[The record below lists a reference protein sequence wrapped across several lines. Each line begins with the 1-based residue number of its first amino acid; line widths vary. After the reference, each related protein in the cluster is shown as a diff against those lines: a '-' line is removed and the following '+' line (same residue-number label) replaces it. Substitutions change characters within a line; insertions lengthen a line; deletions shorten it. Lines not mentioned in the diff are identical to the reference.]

1 MARGPVTAP
10 AFELL
15 RFAVVAEGADAAL
28 LELEGRWRPA
38 PPPAG
43 RARLLSD
50 AEGLPARGL
59 PPASEAVEGEHWRAS
74 FAASPAVVAGAL
86 GVAARGVVVDLPAPD
101 PPDPEEERLARL
113 ARQGNAL
120 RRRLDMAEARADE
133 ADRLAAEVAALRA
146 DLAAT
151 GDEAEWRAGVAQ
163 AQAESHAAEVERHAA
178 EVEALVQRH
187 AVEVRSGDERRDA
200 ELRTRD
206 EEHAAEVGA
215 LRAEL
220 RS

>member
-59 PPASEAVEGEHWRAS
+59 PPASEAVEGEHWRAG
-74 FAASPAVVAGAL
+74 FAAAPPPVGRAGAP
-86 GVAARGVVVDLPAPD
+86 GGPGGVVGLPAPG
-101 PPDPEEERLARL
+101 PPRPGEGPR
-113 ARQGNAL
+113 
-120 RRRLDMAEARADE
+120 
-133 ADRLAAEVAALRA
+133 
-146 DLAAT
+146 
-151 GDEAEWRAGVAQ
+151 
-163 AQAESHAAEVERHAA
+163 
-178 EVEALVQRH
+178 
-187 AVEVRSGDERRDA
+187 
-200 ELRTRD
+200 
-206 EEHAAEVGA
+206 
-215 LRAEL
+215 
-220 RS
+220 